1 MKIETSIVI
10 YMYIYSFLATVQ
22 IWFGIKKTTQRNY
35 IQKKKKKD
43 PVDRNRA
50 TFPRFLPFLL
60 LRVREKRDLCGREF
74 CPSLPTQSSS
84 IVVYPRWRETR
95 GSFELYSAHSASSD
109 SIRQSMM
116 GQKRRETGREK
127 KIRRMKVQ
135 LGVRFSRLPGDHA
148 YTRARTHLSMHRW
161 FIDQES
167 TLFYCSNPL
176 SLHQP
181 LHQSASRVCRCF
193 CRLYTN
199 LLLFLSAISTST
211 RYQKGPG
218 ITRNLSLSPRRRSIG
233 CLSHSPKN
241 HPSFMLFAR

>member
-1 MKIETSIVI
+1 MKTSIVV
-10 YMYIYSFLATVQ
+10 YIYIISLPQFKYGLV
-22 IWFGIKKTTQRNY
+22 KRKQRNY

-50 TFPRFLPFLL
+50 TFPCFLPFLF
-60 LRVREKRDLCGREF
+60 LRVRENVTCAEGSFALL
-74 CPSLPTQSSS
+74 SLHKVRASSFTL
-84 IVVYPRWRETR
+84 VRETR
-95 GSFELYSAHSASSD
+95 GSFDFIPRIRLLRIQLD
-109 SIRQSMM
+109 SQWW
-116 GQKRRETGREK
+116 QKRRETGREK
-127 KIRRMKVQ
+127 KIRRTKVQ

-181 LHQSASRVCRCF
+181 LQQSASRVCRCF

-218 ITRNLSLSPRRRSIG
+218 ITRNLSFSPRHRSIG

-241 HPSFMLFAR
+241 HSCSSHELN